1 MQSLGYF
8 WKSLRDRERIL
19 DIEQFYLIKIPGF
32 YQGKEKNHVT

>member
-8 WKSLRDRERIL
+8 WKSLRDREQIL
-19 DIEQFYLIKIPGF
+19 DFEQFYFIKIHGF